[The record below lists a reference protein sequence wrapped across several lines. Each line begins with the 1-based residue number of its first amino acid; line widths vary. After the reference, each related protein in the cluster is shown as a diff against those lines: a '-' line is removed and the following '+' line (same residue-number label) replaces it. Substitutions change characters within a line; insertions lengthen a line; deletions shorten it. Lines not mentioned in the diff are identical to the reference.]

1 MRVSE
6 IYSGLLKAADLEG
19 RDVDATITGGEVRE
33 MEDGKKKLQLSFAEL
48 AAPLI
53 LNVTNA
59 KAIARL
65 HGEEITA
72 WKGKRITL
80 YPTQTQFGHKT
91 VDCIRVRDTVPAQQP
106 PAPSGQSG
114 NGAVRF

>member
-1 MRVSE
+1 VRVSE
-6 IYSGLLKAADLEG
+6 IYRSLVKAADLEG
-19 RDVDATITGGEVRE
+19 QDTDVTITGGEVRE

-48 AAPLI
+48 ANPLI

-91 VDCIRVRDTVPAQQP
+91 VDCIRVRDAVPAQQP
-106 PAPSGQSG
+106 PAPSGPDP